1 MAEQAAQCGFC
12 MNGMITTAKVLLDA
26 NPNPSE
32 MEIKQAMNGVLCRC
46 GSHTRVIHAIRRA
59 AREKV

>member
-1 MAEQAAQCGFC
+1 